1 MKRLPRSRL
10 FLFELTIDLVFFC
23 ICAAVCLTLL
33 ARAQALTRQSDELG
47 GAMLAA
53 ENAAE
58 SFAAA
63 NGDAGETARLLGACN
78 PNGDPDKA
86 VAEQDVLGLFF
97 DESWKPAPETEAAYR
112 LTMHIGQAQSRLAT
126 AEIEVTRVSDGASVY
141 QLETRRFV
149 RGAAR

>member
-33 ARAQALTRQSDELG
+33 ARAGALTRQSDELG

-58 SFAAA
+58 AFAA
-63 NGDAGETARLLGACN
+63 GDGDEMETALQLGAARKD
-78 PNGDPDKA
+78 GSL
-86 VAEQDVLGLFF
+86 VLSF
-97 DESWKPAPETEAAYR
+97 DENWTPAAETGAAYR
-112 LTMHIGQAQSRLAT
+112 LTMHIEKPQERLVSASI
-126 AEIEVTRVSDGASVY
+126 AVTRLTDGGLVY
-141 QLETRRFV
+141 QLDTKRFV
-149 RGAAR
+149 KGVGR

>member
-33 ARAQALTRQSDELG
+33 ARAQALTRQSDELR

-63 NGDAGETARLLGACN
+63 NGDVAGAARLLGA
-78 PNGDPDKA
+78 DA
-86 VAEQDVLGLFF
+86 TEDVLTLCF
-97 DESWKPAPETEAAYR
+97 DENWAPTTEASAAFR
-112 LTMHIGQAQSRLAT
+112 LTMHTKQAQDRLAAASIT
-126 AEIEVTRVSDGASVY
+126 VTRLTDDGSVY
-141 QLETRRFV
+141 QLTTKRLIREA
-149 RGAAR
+149 GQ

>member
-63 NGDAGETARLLGACN
+63 NGDAAGAARLLGAAAS
-78 PNGDPDKA
+78 G
-86 VAEQDVLGLFF
+86 DVLTIFF
-97 DESWKPAPETEAAYR
+97 DEEWKPAVETNAAFR
-112 LTMHIGQAQSRLAT
+112 LTMHTKQSQDRVAT
-126 AEIEVTRVSDGASVY
+126 ASIAVDRLTDGGSVY
-141 QLETRRFV
+141 QLTTKRFV
-149 RGAAR
+149 REAGQ